1 MAAEIDHHAMSDQD
15 KSNPEQIVLT
25 EEELANMP
33 VKDLNVL
40 LRGLPENEV
49 LKLKQRRRTIKNRG
63 YAQTSRSK
71 RTKLRVVLEEEKGT
85 LEDEL
90 NNYRKENE
98 RLRRERD
105 AARIKLEAFERFAAM
120 SGIAVVFA
128 DEREKDRRKAT
139 SSPSIVIS
147 SAAQTI
153 VSSPSIDPR
162 FIDRTVT
169 AKTVNIPG
177 VTRKGEDDEP
187 KKNKFS

>member
-1 MAAEIDHHAMSDQD
+1 MAAENDHHEAQD
-15 KSNPEQIVLT
+15 TSNPEQIVLT

-40 LRGLPENEV
+40 LRGLPESEV

-90 NNYRKENE
+90 SSYRNENE

-128 DEREKDRRKAT
+128 DEKEKDRRKAT
-139 SSPSIVIS
+139 SAPSVVIS

-153 VSSPSIDPR
+153 ESPSIVPR
-162 FIDRTVT
+162 FIDRTVS
-169 AKTVNIPG
+169 AKTVKIPE
-177 VTRKGEDDEP
+177 VARKGEVNEP
-187 KKNKFS
+187 KESKSN